1 MEDCNMKK
9 EMTEEQVQDHLQD
22 ENGGGNSGIS
32 FKTSTWNGAMTWVA
46 LGIIAFAIAMVII
59 CVI

>member
-1 MEDCNMKK
+1 MEECKMKK
-9 EMTEEQVQDHLQD
+9 EMTEEQVQDHLQED
-22 ENGGGNSGIS
+22 EGGNSGIS
-32 FKTSTWNGAMTWVA
+32 FKTSTLNGAMTWVA

>member
-1 MEDCNMKK
+1 MEECKIKK
-9 EMTEEQVQDHLQD
+9 ETTEEQVQDRLQED
-22 ENGGGNSGIS
+22 GVGNSGIS

>member
-1 MEDCNMKK
+1 MKK
-9 EMTEEQVQDHLQD
+9 ETTEEQVQDHLQD